1 MSELE
6 KQDFLTL
13 YKEHLDLKRDM
24 RCLERDVRFYKIMTV
39 GAFALAITVALTL
52 VLIGVK

>member
-1 MSELE
+1 MTEWE
-6 KQDFLTL
+6 RQDFLTL
-13 YKEHLDLKRDM
+13 YKEHLDLKRAM
-24 RCLERDVRFYKIMTV
+24 RCLERDVRFYKIMTA

>member
-1 MSELE
+1 MNEWERQEL
-6 KQDFLTL
+6 LNL

-24 RCLERDVRFYKIMTV
+24 RCLERDVRFYKIMTA
-39 GAFALAITVALTL
+39 GAFALAVIVALTL

>member
-1 MSELE
+1 MTEWERQEL
-6 KQDFLTL
+6 FNLN
-13 YKEHLDLKRDM
+13 KEYLDLKRDM